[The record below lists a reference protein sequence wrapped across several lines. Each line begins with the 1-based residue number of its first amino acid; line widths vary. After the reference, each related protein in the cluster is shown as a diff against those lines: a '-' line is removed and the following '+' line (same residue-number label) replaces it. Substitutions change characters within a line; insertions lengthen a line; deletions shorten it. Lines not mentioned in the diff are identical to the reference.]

1 MPSTCETAT
10 VKVSELKSMN
20 VEMNDKAWTA
30 LDSQTERLATLR
42 CVPLFLFFDH
52 YAQSAS
58 SQCWHPRCMQHAPSG
73 GLKTAHN
80 AMREGMKR
88 FPQAV

>member
-1 MPSTCETAT
+1 MPLIFETAT
-10 VKVSELKSMN
+10 VKVSESKCMD

-30 LDSQTERLATLR
+30 LDAQTERQATVG
-42 CVPLFLFFDH
+42 CVLLFLFFDH

-80 AMREGMKR
+80 AMRDGMKR